1 MIRKIIATAA
11 IVLLAQAYLFLNIF
25 PAVIAFLLLIYLLY
39 ICLEFN
45 PKIEAE
51 RDLPEKLYDDVRTKA
66 RLRIKNLTRKDYIVR
81 IKERLPEGFF
91 SEEPEFVLGKMEG
104 RSVDYWII
112 PSRGVY
118 RIKGPEIH
126 VGDMRGILK
135 KKFQLDSLK
144 EVEVLPSVEK
154 LREEAKADANIR
166 LSRKSRLG
174 TSVEFESLRK
184 FQIGDDSRRIDWKAS
199 VRLGEL
205 IVREFLKE
213 WEGDVYIALDVG
225 REMRKGK
232 PSKLDYA
239 ISLIYQISMALKEKK
254 LGLVL
259 YDEFG
264 VRKVLRATTE
274 KEKLLMEI
282 KFPRM
287 KGVQSLKVAR
297 LRIEKSILRKSP
309 ARGFS
314 LSLLSSIPQKSFVIF
329 ITDLSTNVGELLN
342 AILQLRDSKSIVV
355 SPNPILFSEIKME
368 RDEIL
373 RLYKGYVER
382 EELIRRMNR
391 IVPTIDVGPRD
402 LLSEI
407 GAFL

>member
-51 RDLPEKLYDDVRTKA
+51 RDLPEKLYDGVRAKA

-91 SEEPEFVLGKMEG
+91 SEEPEFVLGKMEE

-174 TSVEFESLRK
+174 TPVEFESLRK
-184 FQIGDDSRRIDWKAS
+184 FQIGDDSKRIDWKAS
-199 VRLGEL
+199 ARLGEL

-264 VRKVLRATTE
+264 VRKVLRATKE

-282 KFPRM
+282 KFPRIM
-287 KGVQSLKVAR
+287 GMQSLKVAR

-309 ARGFS
+309 VRGFS

-373 RLYKGYVER
+373 RLYKSYVER
-382 EELIRRMNR
+382 EELIKRMNR

-402 LLSEI
+402 LLGEI

>member
-51 RDLPEKLYDDVRTKA
+51 RDLPEKLYDGVRTKA

-91 SEEPEFVLGKMEG
+91 SEEPEFVLGRMEE

-174 TSVEFESLRK
+174 TPVEFESLRK

-287 KGVQSLKVAR
+287 RGMQSLKVAR

-309 ARGFS
+309 VRGFS

>member
-25 PAVIAFLLLIYLLY
+25 PAVIAFLLLVYLLY

-51 RDLPEKLYDDVRTKA
+51 RDLPEKLYDGVRTKA

-126 VGDMRGILK
+126 VGDIRGILK

-213 WEGDVYIALDVG
+213 WEGDVYIVLDVG

-287 KGVQSLKVAR
+287 KGVQSLKVAK

-309 ARGFS
+309 VRGFS

>member
-1 MIRKIIATAA
+1 
-11 IVLLAQAYLFLNIF
+11 
-25 PAVIAFLLLIYLLY
+25 
-39 ICLEFN
+39 
-45 PKIEAE
+45 
-51 RDLPEKLYDDVRTKA
+51 
-66 RLRIKNLTRKDYIVR
+66 
-81 IKERLPEGFF
+81 
-91 SEEPEFVLGKMEG
+91 
-104 RSVDYWII
+104 
-112 PSRGVY
+112 
-118 RIKGPEIH
+118 
-126 VGDMRGILK
+126 
-135 KKFQLDSLK
+135 
-144 EVEVLPSVEK
+144 
-154 LREEAKADANIR
+154 
-166 LSRKSRLG
+166 
-174 TSVEFESLRK
+174 
-184 FQIGDDSRRIDWKAS
+184 
-199 VRLGEL
+199 
-205 IVREFLKE
+205 
-213 WEGDVYIALDVG
+213 
-225 REMRKGK
+225 
-232 PSKLDYA
+232 
-239 ISLIYQISMALKEKK
+239 MALKEKK

-287 KGVQSLKVAR
+287 RGMQSLKVAR

-309 ARGFS
+309 VRGFS

-402 LLSEI
+402 LLGEI